1 MAIRTNEIVTMLLLG
16 IFFMVQLVLHLVNVR
31 ARRRNKEA
39 LAATIAD
46 SEAGELFVW
55 IAEHEG
61 TPLTHPECQELLRRK
76 IETYR
81 EFLRTHPS
89 LGQKKEF
96 NDHLAR
102 LENLLAE

>member
-1 MAIRTNEIVTMLLLG
+1 MAIRTNEIVVVLLLG
-16 IFFMVQLVLHLVNVR
+16 IFFTVQLVLYLVNVR
-31 ARRRNKEA
+31 AQRRDTEA
-39 LAATIAD
+39 FAATIAD
-46 SEAGELFVW
+46 CEAGELFVW

-61 TPLTHPECQELLRRK
+61 TPLTHPECQRLLRRK
-76 IETYR
+76 VETYR